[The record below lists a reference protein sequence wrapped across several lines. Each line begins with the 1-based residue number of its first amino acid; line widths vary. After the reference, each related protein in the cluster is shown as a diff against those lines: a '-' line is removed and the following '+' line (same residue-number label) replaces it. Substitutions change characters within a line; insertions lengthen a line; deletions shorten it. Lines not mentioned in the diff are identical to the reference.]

1 MLFTLP
7 PWQYHRRT
15 YLGRIDRVDASAAR
29 WDEEGFLQCHL
40 RYQEDPLPFYRTP
53 DIHFG
58 WLWGCENK
66 AKTLAYYEYRLGQG
80 IKKDTGIWFLLASI
94 VDHTGRTQAP
104 HPVGEYAGMGTGI
117 LASHRNRGVGRA
129 FLYTL
134 MACHI
139 WSPEQL
145 GYSPGGLATAQ
156 SAHRQH
162 IREALAN
169 GCAVPP
175 SVVADYPELVKQIGT
190 HPIGSAAHSSCY

>member
-66 AKTLAYYEYRLGQG
+66 AQTLAYYEYRLGQG

-117 LASHRNRGVGRA
+117 LASCPTNQFLLHFGSKNYDKDQWNLNVSRPFYRQPLDSWIEFLVPISSYNSHYRDFLLARFFACRNL
-129 FLYTL
+129 FF
-134 MACHI
+134 
-139 WSPEQL
+139 
-145 GYSPGGLATAQ
+145 
-156 SAHRQH
+156 
-162 IREALAN
+162 
-169 GCAVPP
+169 
-175 SVVADYPELVKQIGT
+175 
-190 HPIGSAAHSSCY
+190 

>member
-1 MLFTLP
+1 MPFRLP
-7 PWQYHRRT
+7 PWQYRKQH
-15 YLGRIDRVDASAAR
+15 YLGRIDRVDTLAAH

-40 RYQEDPLPFYRTP
+40 HYEEDRLPFYRTP

-58 WLWGCENK
+58 WLWGCEN
-66 AKTLAYYEYRLGQG
+66 AAGTLAYYEYCLGQG

-117 LASHRNRGVGRA
+117 LASHRYRGVGRA

-134 MACHI
+134 MARQI
-139 WSPEQL
+139 WEPEQL
-145 GYSPGGLATAQ
+145 GYSPGGLATAK

-162 IREALAN
+162 IREAITN
-169 GCAVPP
+169 GHTVPP
-175 SVVADYPELVKQIGT
+175 PVLADYPELIERPAT
-190 HPIGSAAHSSCY
+190 PSIGSAAHS